1 MKNIFKDQNGQV
13 RWGYKF
19 LTVILLWEVLMPV
32 FMLLVSIG
40 STSVLLP
47 MFDSMGM
54 VGSDGYL
61 LPEYSG
67 NINLLY
73 FVAMMCVQNIGF
85 ILLAM
90 VMWRKL
96 LGQPLSALG
105 YQKAHWAREFG
116 VGLLI
121 GAGMISLV
129 CAAIYLTGSARLER
143 SAGAGFNIWL
153 LLYLVMFIFVGFGEE
168 TVFRGYAMGTLR
180 QTGKP
185 WLIVLLPAVI
195 FGLAHSTNANFSL
208 LSCVNIILAGILIG
222 ILYWKSGKLW
232 LSIGFHIAWN
242 YFQGCVYGFEVSGI
256 ETKGI
261 FVSSSNGPSLL
272 NGGGFGPEGSIPAT
286 VVLLAG
292 IGILLWYYRNKT
304 PGFMEGWDE

>member
-1 MKNIFKDQNGQV
+1 MKNIFKDQNGRV

-19 LTVILLWEVLMPV
+19 LTVILLWEVFMPV

-47 MFDSMGM
+47 MFNSMGM
-54 VGSDGYL
+54 VGPDGYL
-61 LPEYSG
+61 LPEYSD

-73 FVAMMCVQNIGF
+73 FVAMMCVQNIG
-85 ILLAM
+85 ISLIAM
-90 VMWRKL
+90 IMWRKMFGL
-96 LGQPLSALG
+96 PLSALG
-105 YQKAHWAREFG
+105 YKKEHWAKELG
-116 VGLLI
+116 AGLLI
-121 GAGMISLV
+121 GAGLISLV
-129 CAAIYLTGSARLER
+129 CAVIYLTGSARLEL
-143 SAGAGFNIWL
+143 SKGAGFNIWL

-168 TVFRGYAMGTLR
+168 TAFRGYAMGTLR
-180 QTGKP
+180 QTEKP
-185 WLIVLLPAVI
+185 WLIVALPAVI
-195 FGLAHSTNANFSL
+195 FGLAHSTNSNFSL
-208 LSCVNIILAGILIG
+208 LSCVNIILAGIFIG

-261 FVSSSNGPSLL
+261 FVSSANGSSLL

-292 IGILLWYYRNKT
+292 IGVLLLVYRNKK
-304 PGFMEGWDE
+304 PGFMEGWNE